1 MTRKIETNVVKPETK
16 FEHLGTEYSHINN
29 ENEVSLD
36 SKIEEITQFMK
47 NESGKGKTPQ
57 EQDSLYAESQKI
69 WKEFIDTLEGTKYNF
84 YLNKDQWKFLTDLIY
99 SKLEYDVNTVF
110 FAIELNKVLT
120 EIKSSKF
127 TNQ

>member
-57 EQDSLYAESQKI
+57 EKDSLYAESQKI
-69 WKEFIDTLEGTKYNF
+69 WKEFIDTLEGTKYN
-84 YLNKDQWKFLTDLIY
+84 
-99 SKLEYDVNTVF
+99 
-110 FAIELNKVLT
+110 
-120 EIKSSKF
+120 IKNGQLK
-127 TNQ
+127 